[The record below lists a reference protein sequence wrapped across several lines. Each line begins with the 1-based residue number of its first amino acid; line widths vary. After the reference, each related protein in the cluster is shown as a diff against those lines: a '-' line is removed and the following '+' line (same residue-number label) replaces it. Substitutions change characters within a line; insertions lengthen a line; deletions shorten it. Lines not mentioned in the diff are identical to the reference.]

1 MAQLFLLREALIKS
15 TTHPIYYKELAN
27 KLRLLIYEQSGSR
40 SYKPLLLIL
49 ADRYEVSFEIT
60 LRDRWPSSNGPLN
73 DPSDFKTIPFREY
86 LSERAFGRGL
96 TIISRSQLIADVA
109 NQIGGAHE
117 DLGHAEYLRPISAP
131 IKGIPYLLEVLQE
144 IAVKTLLFGA
154 KVVEKVA
161 ATEGSY
167 PATEDLND
175 EPIAPSPSCDKCRSP
190 LGYADFV
197 CPSCGAQLIQLTP
210 EPPLVEQFRRTLIAS
225 ECETA
230 ECAMLVGFYSIPDL
244 FNRSA
249 GYGRIIEYS
258 EEGVTFL
265 LDRTED
271 FHLVFTHIV
280 NGKNLS
286 VAVDLTPVPSA
297 NWFMLALTWSPSSV
311 GLYVGVDEQVF
322 SNEFKE
328 IEGEQQQGNHSNA
341 AP

>member
-27 KLRLLIYEQSGSR
+27 KLRLLIYEQAGSR

-49 ADRYEVSFEIT
+49 ADKYNVAFDVT
-60 LRDRWPSSNGPLN
+60 LRDRSPSSNGPLN
-73 DPSDFKTIPFREY
+73 DPSDFKTISFREY
-86 LSERAFGRGL
+86 LTERAFGRGG

-117 DLGHAEYLRPISAP
+117 DLGHSEYLRPISAP
-131 IKGIPYLLEVLQE
+131 INGIPYMLEVLQE
-144 IAVKTLLFGA
+144 IGVKTLMFGT

-161 ATEGSY
+161 TTEGTY
-167 PATEDLND
+167 PITEHLND
-175 EPIAPSPSCDKCRSP
+175 EPIAPSPSCDKCKSS

-197 CPSCGAQLIQLTP
+197 CPSCRAQLIQLTP
-210 EPPLVEQFRRTLIAS
+210 EPPLAEKFRRILKAGGS
-225 ECETA
+225 ATA
-230 ECAMLVGFYSIPDL
+230 ECAMMVGFYSIPDL
-244 FNRSA
+244 FNRST
-249 GYGRIIEYS
+249 GYGRLFEYS
-258 EEGVTFL
+258 EEDVTFL